1 MKKLGYIVA
10 ALLVPGLAFAQ
21 AQVNSVQDLGAFVIS
36 LINNIGV
43 PVIFA
48 LAFIAFIWGVF
59 QYFILGGADE
69 EKKQKGQ
76 ALMLYGIIGFFV
88 MISVWGLVR
97 ILTGSVGLN
106 NNVPT
111 YPVAPQTTN
120 GRS

>member
-1 MKKLGYIVA
+1 MAKMKR
-10 ALLVPGLAFAQ
+10 GLADHEDKPPPLL
-21 AQVNSVQDLGAFVIS
+21 QVDV
-36 LINNIGV
+36 
-43 PVIFA
+43 
-48 LAFIAFIWGVF
+48 
-59 QYFILGGADE
+59 GGADE